1 VVGSRYLRTAK
12 LLGVV
17 VLFLTFAMAFG
28 HVPLALFLG
37 SFMRPQTGRP
47 PPITPGNRP
56 PAVTG
61 AAFSFAAIGVY
72 FLFATIAYVV
82 GGILV
87 ASGKLFK
94 LANLGLIILAVIDE
108 VLLIYTRSMPN
119 IFFQRA
125 VPCSWEWFPLGTIQ
139 IFIGQAVIILLC
151 AILLYKPRFLEAR
164 NH

>member
-1 VVGSRYLRTAK
+1 
-12 LLGVV
+12 
-17 VLFLTFAMAFG
+17 MAFG

-37 SFMRPQTGRP
+37 SLMRPQTARP
-47 PPITPGNRP
+47 PPITTSNRP

-108 VLLIYTRSMPN
+108 VLLIYTRIMPN
-119 IFFQRA
+119 IFFQRT
-125 VPCSWEWFPLGTIQ
+125 VPWSWEWFPLGTIQ

-151 AILLYKPRFLEAR
+151 AILLYKLRFLEAR